1 MAQYRCSCKIGKRR
15 AKGSNAISHY
25 AYISASIEY
34 DEERNKTWKYTG
46 KNEVIYTETIL
57 PKHIEEIRP
66 QYKDGNILWND
77 IQKLE
82 KHSRAQLY
90 REYEINLPIEI
101 QDIIKA
107 EPDLE
112 KRKQLEQAGNAYY
125 AELAKEYADVFTK
138 QGQCCS
144 VAVHNKDGNPHVHI
158 MCTMR
163 GFDKDKK
170 EWLPKQKKIY
180 LNKEGKEAKTKEER
194 VYNKKNRTYKC
205 KTVKTTDWDE
215 KDKLFQIR
223 KAVEIIEN
231 KKLKELGFDTR

>member
-163 GFDKDKK
+163 AFDKDKK
-170 EWLPKQKKIY
+170 EWLPKQKKSI
-180 LNKEGKEAKTKEER
+180 LTRKEKKQRQKRKESIIKRIEHTNVRQSKRPTGTKKTSFFR
-194 VYNKKNRTYKC
+194 L
-205 KTVKTTDWDE
+205 E
-215 KDKLFQIR
+215 KP
-223 KAVEIIEN
+223 
-231 KKLKELGFDTR
+231 